1 MLCGEPSCV
10 LGVLAVHSFD
20 ETTSL
25 RYSFMMDNVIKCGS
39 CGADMPQ
46 RSTICSSCGWD
57 LSTAVSAPPRQS
69 ILQQLGSGGWRVLV
83 YGAIIL
89 IPVLGFARLRD
100 TGPGPDLP
108 TTLRWMAFGDDG
120 RAAELVTIHRA
131 HEIGAAASRHAIRE
145 IEAFDFENDWATLLA
160 PKATMNVRGW
170 MPLVFF
176 GADTDMAPA
185 SVREFFEV
193 RSVDG
198 WGEPYRI
205 ETQIIERGDGWMND
219 PMIAA
224 DLEAGLQ
231 ARFHTVDRPELG
243 QGDWLRLVLTSAGR
257 DGIFDTEDDLRFLSY
272 SLISAPLRML
282 ADPEIV
288 VQKIERNYI
297 VGPQYFRVEGSEYDL
312 IDARL
317 LAEYRLTSLY

>member
-1 MLCGEPSCV
+1 
-10 LGVLAVHSFD
+10 
-20 ETTSL
+20 
-25 RYSFMMDNVIKCGS
+25 MDNIIECGS
-39 CGADMPQ
+39 CGADLPG
-46 RSTICSSCGWD
+46 RSTICSNCGWD
-57 LSTAVSAPPRQS
+57 LSTAVATPPRRSPFQ
-69 ILQQLGSGGWRVLV
+69 IFASGGWRVLV

-89 IPVLGFARLRD
+89 LPIFGFARLRD

-108 TTLRWMAFGDDG
+108 TTLRWMATGDDG

-131 HEIGAAASRHAIRE
+131 HEIGAAASRYAIRE
-145 IEAFDFENDWATLLA
+145 IEAFSFAGDWAEKLA

-170 MPLVFF
+170 IPLVFF

-198 WGEPYRI
+198 WGNPYRV
-205 ETQIIERGDGWMND
+205 ETRVIERGDGWMND
-219 PMIAA
+219 PMVAA

-231 ARFHTVDRPELG
+231 ARFHTVDRPDLG
-243 QGDWLRLVLTSAGR
+243 TGDWLRLELTSAGR
-257 DGIFDTEDDLRFLSY
+257 DGVLDTEDDLRFISY
-272 SLISAPLRML
+272 SLISAPLQML

-288 VQKIERNYI
+288 VQRIERNYTI
-297 VGPQYFRVEGSEYDL
+297 GPQYFRVEGSGYDL

>member
-1 MLCGEPSCV
+1 V
-10 LGVLAVHSFD
+10 
-20 ETTSL
+20 
-25 RYSFMMDNVIKCGS
+25 DNVITCGS
-39 CGADMPQ
+39 CGADLPE
-46 RSTICSSCGWD
+46 RSTICPSCGWD
-57 LSTAVSAPPRQS
+57 LSTAISTPPRRS
-69 ILQQLGSGGWRVLV
+69 ILQIFASSGWRVVV

-89 IPVLGFARLRD
+89 LPVVGFARLRD
-100 TGPGPDLP
+100 TGPGPDLA

-131 HEIGAAASRHAIRE
+131 HEIGAAVSRYAIRE
-145 IEAFDFENDWATLLA
+145 VEAFSFDGDDWAARLA

-170 MPLVFF
+170 IPLVFF

-185 SVREFFEV
+185 SVREFFEI

-198 WGEPYRI
+198 WGNPYRV
-205 ETQIIERGDGWMND
+205 ETRIIERGDGWKSD
-219 PMIAA
+219 PVVTA

-243 QGDWLRLVLTSAGR
+243 DGDWLRLELTSAGR
-257 DGIFDTEDDLRFLSY
+257 DGTFSTDDDLRFISY
-272 SLISAPLRML
+272 SLVSAPLQML
-282 ADPEIV
+282 ADPNLV
-288 VQKIERNYI
+288 VQKIERNYTI
-297 VGPQYFRVEGSEYDL
+297 GPQYFRVEGSRYDL